1 MAITQVRA
9 QINGTWY
16 TLTATGTAGQYTA
29 QITAPGA
36 TSYNQPGGYYNVTVE
51 ATNTAGTTGSADAST
66 LEGLKFYVEERVAPV
81 ITILSPSD
89 GAYVS
94 NNQQPVVFTV
104 TDESGGSGVD
114 LDSVAV
120 RLDGT
125 AVSAAEVTHTAITN
139 GYSFT
144 YTPSAAMGDGAHTVS
159 VEAAD
164 NDGNAAAAKSTT
176 FTVDTVPPALN
187 VTSPAEGLVTA
198 TAALAVSGTTN
209 DATSSP
215 VVITVTLN
223 SADQGPVT
231 VQANGAFS
239 KTVTLAEGANTIVVT
254 ATDAAGKVSTV
265 TRNVTLDTSV
275 PQIVS
280 ASVVPNPADAGA
292 TVTITVTVVRAKPE
306 LRKFGRSPNLYMPLR
321 LNPNLPRRKNP
332 RISAGAAESIV
343 HDSHKRSAGELVNHI
358 LIQAYTFD
366 GGGVLERFVEA
377 SRDAKHQSAAV
388 ILQFAFQIV

>member
-36 TSYNQPGGYYNVTVE
+36 TSYNQPGGYYNGTVE

-114 LDSVAV
+114 LDSVV
-120 RLDGT
+120 VKLDGT

-265 TRNVTLDTSV
+265 TRNVTLDTSA

-280 ASVVPNPADAGA
+280 AGITPNPADAGA
-292 TVTITVTVVRAKPE
+292 TVTITVVV
-306 LRKFGRSPNLYMPLR
+306 
-321 LNPNLPRRKNP
+321 
-332 RISAGAAESIV
+332 
-343 HDSHKRSAGELVNHI
+343 
-358 LIQAYTFD
+358 Q
-366 GGGVLERFVEA
+366 
-377 SRDAKHQSAAV
+377 
-388 ILQFAFQIV
+388 

>member
-239 KTVTLAEGANTIVVT
+239 TPLTLAAGANPIGVT

-280 ASVVPNPADAGA
+280 AGITPNPADAGA
-292 TVTITVTVVRAKPE
+292 TVTITVVV
-306 LRKFGRSPNLYMPLR
+306 
-321 LNPNLPRRKNP
+321 
-332 RISAGAAESIV
+332 
-343 HDSHKRSAGELVNHI
+343 
-358 LIQAYTFD
+358 Q
-366 GGGVLERFVEA
+366 
-377 SRDAKHQSAAV
+377 
-388 ILQFAFQIV
+388 